1 MSNVFV
7 LEQLLSTMRDKS
19 TGQAQ
24 ENETGGVARS
34 VTRQEM
40 EKQMHELA
48 RKYVETH
55 LPIRRLERMSVL
67 HLGAQY
73 FAIGSEAA

>member
-24 ENETGGVARS
+24 ENETGGVAR
-34 VTRQEM
+34 
-40 EKQMHELA
+40 
-48 RKYVETH
+48 
-55 LPIRRLERMSVL
+55 VL
-67 HLGAQY
+67 SSSADP
-73 FAIGSEAA
+73 AS